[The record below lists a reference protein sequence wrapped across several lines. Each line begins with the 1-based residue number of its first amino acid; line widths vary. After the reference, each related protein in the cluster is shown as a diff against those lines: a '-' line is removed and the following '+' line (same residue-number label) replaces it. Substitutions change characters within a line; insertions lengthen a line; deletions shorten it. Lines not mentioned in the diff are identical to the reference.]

1 MGTWFAALRGGYWVL
16 PRHHPC
22 VICLVELVCD
32 KSTLVANLAGFKDNF
47 VGTVYLLIVKYGI

>member
-1 MGTWFAALRGGYWVL
+1 ML

-22 VICLVELVCD
+22 VTCLVELVCD